1 MQTCPNCGQQNRPGV
16 IFCENCGASLIGKL
30 PLSTKALDTEGSEQ
44 PDVGVDTSTLVDV
57 TIQGTAT
64 FERGML
70 LRLEVEGSP
79 DPIRFTPKAETI
91 FGRRDP
97 ATGDKPD
104 IDLTPFAGYRMGVS
118 RRHAAIRPGDENG
131 LDLWDLGSSN
141 GTFLNGQRLSAHRPY
156 RLRDG
161 DEIRLG
167 QMVIHIYFEREASR
181 TPIPASIEAEAK
193 APEAEPVE
201 ASAAPAPAAH
211 SSEDRPTVPFP
222 PGPRPKPAEPQAEP
236 AAAEEPKPADAQGA
250 AAPEPPVP
258 EPEQPAAEPPTAPDR
273 PTPAEPEQPAA
284 EPPTAPDRPAPA
296 APETQAEQ
304 QPAAP
309 EPEPEKP
316 AEPETKAEAPAAP
329 ETKTEPPAAEAPVPT
344 TPAAPAPVEPK
355 LPAEPEKP
363 QPEAQPSASQTESK
377 PAPAP
382 ESKPDDEKSGGS

>member
-1 MQTCPNCGQQNRPGV
+1 MQKCPNCGQQNRPGV

-30 PLSTKALDTEGSEQ
+30 PLSTKALDTDNSDQ
-44 PDVGVDTSTLVDV
+44 PDIGIDTSTLTDV

-64 FERGML
+64 FEHGML

-79 DPIRFTPKAETI
+79 DPVRFTPKVETI

-167 QMVIHIYFEREASR
+167 QMMIHVYFEREASR
-181 TPIPASIEAEAK
+181 TPVPAPIEAEARASEREAEALQAAPPEPAPVP
-193 APEAEPVE
+193 APEA
-201 ASAAPAPAAH
+201 
-211 SSEDRPTVPFP
+211 SEDRPTIPFAP
-222 PGPRPKPAEPQAEP
+222 RPRPKP
-236 AAAEEPKPADAQGA
+236 EEPKAESSADVPKPAEAQS
-250 AAPEPPVP
+250 AAPEPP
-258 EPEQPAAEPPTAPDR
+258 TPDR
-273 PTPAEPEQPAA
+273 PVPAEPEAPAA

-296 APETQAEQ
+296 
-304 QPAAP
+304 
-309 EPEPEKP
+309 KP
-316 AEPETKAEAPAAP
+316 K
-329 ETKTEPPAAEAPVPT
+329 
-344 TPAAPAPVEPK
+344 
-355 LPAEPEKP
+355 
-363 QPEAQPSASQTESK
+363 K

-382 ESKPDDEKSGGS
+382 EPQAPKPAEPAATAAQSAIEPPVSAGPDALAPAEPKPPAGPASPEAKPAAELKPDDEKSGGS